1 MTNNDSIVEK
11 FERNSEGRNKQK
23 EHWTTKCRIKVKD
36 EVNSYG
42 NKYGNKI
49 VRRNYGITPIVER
62 VILFREDR
70 KLMKN

>member
-1 MTNNDSIVEK
+1 MTNNDSIVVVV

-42 NKYGNKI
+42 NKN

-62 VILFREDR
+62 LSYFEKIET
-70 KLMKN
+70 